1 MNINQPD
8 LNLNLMDYDITV
20 WNLDLS
26 DDGMNSLMNGDGS
39 CMFWTDL
46 ANYVLACKRKRPLF
60 LNC

>member
-8 LNLNLMDYDITV
+8 LNINLMDYDITV

-46 ANYVLACKRKRPLF
+46 ANYL
-60 LNC
+60 